1 MVESVF
7 STLLMDS
14 PAKNSVRAFVAA
26 ELPSEARTTLA
37 QLVET
42 LNWSEYVE
50 GTPVSLSGWAMRAR
64 SRPGVCPGFYGSVW
78 TERSNDSALC
88 NASWT
93 CPWHSWDSPV
103 S

>member
-42 LNWSEYVE
+42 LNWADIRDLRTV
-50 GTPVSLSGWAMRAR
+50 
-64 SRPGVCPGFYGSVW
+64 RPDGIHL
-78 TERSNDSALC
+78 N
-88 NASWT
+88 
-93 CPWHSWDSPV
+93 
-103 S
+103 